1 MARRPRPFDPARAAE
16 HPAAIGVD
24 EVGRGALC
32 GPVVV
37 AAVWFEPAA
46 LDPALLGALD
56 DSKRLSAAERARLSA
71 ALDARCRA
79 AFAAASAAAVDRIGV
94 RAATLA
100 AMTRAALRLGGDGPV
115 LVDGR
120 DAPPGLGARATAL
133 VGGDG
138 RAPQIAAASI
148 FAKVLRDALMA
159 RLARRWPGYGWE
171 RNAGYGVA
179 AHRAAMRRIG
189 LTPHHR
195 RSFALKDD

>member
-1 MARRPRPFDPARAAE
+1 VARRPRPFDPARAAE

-46 LDPALLGALD
+46 LDPAILGALD
-56 DSKRLSAAERARLSA
+56 DSKRLSAAERARLAA
-71 ALDARCRA
+71 ALDGRCRA

-94 RAATLA
+94 RAATLT

-115 LVDGR
+115 LVDG
-120 DAPPGLGARATAL
+120 
-133 VGGDG
+133 
-138 RAPQIAAASI
+138 
-148 FAKVLRDALMA
+148 RDALMA